1 MQYAQKFNIF
11 DSYHKMQFFTNLSQ
25 KNFHENEYNLNKK
38 NKTRWV
44 KEGKA
49 NLKGKNQITE
59 NVN

>member
-1 MQYAQKFNIF
+1 
-11 DSYHKMQFFTNLSQ
+11 MQFFTNLSQ
-25 KNFHENEYNLNKK
+25 KNFHENEYNLNIK

-49 NLKGKNQITE
+49 NLKGKNKITE